1 MFFFV
6 RSLLLLLLLPFR
18 RPPPPISAH
27 RLSEQYKRHPPTHK
41 KNSRLAWASFWSQ
54 LALSTVSAVVL
65 FFTAAQSRPTWAA
78 QGGVLPLPF
87 PFLCT
92 AVGVAGALVSTALAF
107 GLTRVTRAVIVR
119 GDSVKRSAVV
129 AGALAATR
137 LNLWSTG
144 AALVGLQA
152 TVGSLV
158 SSTLLTA
165 TTNPFVLAQNAGNAA
180 ARAPV
185 ALDVFAVQASANVL
199 GSHFVSLIFATILI
213 RTLARAPPSRGPPR
227 RRSRRDE
234 EEYEF
239 SLPASSSSSAAPP
252 AAAAKSAFESAQDF
266 KKGAY

>member
-1 MFFFV
+1 MGSNLFYFSLICS
-6 RSLLLLLLLPFR
+6 RS
-18 RPPPPISAH
+18 RPLSSRPPPISLTGSSPPH
-27 RLSEQYKRHPPTHK
+27 TNKRTH
-41 KNSRLAWASFWSQ
+41 SRLAWASFWSQ

-119 GDSVKRSAVV
+119 GESIKRSAVV

-165 TTNPFVLAQNAGNAA
+165 TSNPFALAQNAGAAGA

-199 GSHFVSLIFATILI
+199 GSHFVSLIFATVLI
-213 RTLARAPPSRGPPR
+213 RLLARAPPSRGPPR
-227 RRSRRDE
+227 RGSRRDE

-239 SLPASSSSSAAPP
+239 SLPASSAAAAPP

>member
-1 MFFFV
+1 M
-6 RSLLLLLLLPFR
+6 
-18 RPPPPISAH
+18 
-27 RLSEQYKRHPPTHK
+27 
-41 KNSRLAWASFWSQ
+41 
-54 LALSTVSAVVL
+54 
-65 FFTAAQSRPTWAA
+65 
-78 QGGVLPLPF
+78 PLPF
-87 PFLCT
+87 PVLCT

-119 GDSVKRSAVV
+119 GESVKRSAVV
-129 AGALAATR
+129 AGARAATR

-165 TTNPFVLAQNAGNAA
+165 TQNPFALAQNAGA

-199 GSHFVSLIFATILI
+199 GSHFASLIFATLLI
-213 RTLARAPPSRGPPR
+213 RLLSRAPPSRGPPR

-239 SLPASSSSSAAPP
+239 SSLPASSSSAAP
-252 AAAAKSAFESAQDF
+252 AAKSAFESAQDF

>member
-1 MFFFV
+1 MFFL
-6 RSLLLLLLLPFR
+6 SLPVLQSSPSPLSLSGLLRLFLRPLLKR
-18 RPPPPISAH
+18 RPPSSLTAFKCTP
-27 RLSEQYKRHPPTHK
+27 
-41 KNSRLAWASFWSQ
+41 NNDSRLAWASFWTQ
-54 LALSTVSAVVL
+54 LSLSIVSAVVL

-78 QGGVLPLPF
+78 QGGALPLPF

-92 AVGVAGALVSTALAF
+92 AAGVAGSLVSTALAF
-107 GLTRVTRAVIVR
+107 GLTRITRAVIVR
-119 GDSVKRSAVV
+119 GESVKRSAVV

-165 TTNPFVLAQNAGNAA
+165 TQNPFAVAQNAGARAA
-180 ARAPV
+180 APV

-199 GSHFVSLIFATILI
+199 VSHFASIVFATWLI
-213 RTLARAPPSRGPPR
+213 RLLARAPPSKGPPQR
-227 RRSRRDE
+227 RRRDADD
-234 EEYEF
+234 YEF
-239 SLPASSSSSAAPP
+239 SLPGE
-252 AAAAKSAFESAQDF
+252 AAAAAPAKTAFEAAQDF

>member
-1 MFFFV
+1 M
-6 RSLLLLLLLPFR
+6 
-18 RPPPPISAH
+18 
-27 RLSEQYKRHPPTHK
+27 
-41 KNSRLAWASFWSQ
+41 
-54 LALSTVSAVVL
+54 
-65 FFTAAQSRPTWAA
+65 
-78 QGGVLPLPF
+78 
-87 PFLCT
+87 
-92 AVGVAGALVSTALAF
+92 STALAF

-119 GDSVKRSAVV
+119 GESVKRSAVV

-165 TTNPFVLAQNAGNAA
+165 TQNPFALAQSAGAAGA

-199 GSHFVSLIFATILI
+199 GSHFVSLIFATVLI
-213 RTLARAPPSRGPPR
+213 RMLARAPPSRGPPR

-239 SLPASSSSSAAPP
+239 SASLPASSSSSSSAAPP
-252 AAAAKSAFESAQDF
+252 AAAKSAFESAQDF

>member
-1 MFFFV
+1 M
-6 RSLLLLLLLPFR
+6 
-18 RPPPPISAH
+18 
-27 RLSEQYKRHPPTHK
+27 
-41 KNSRLAWASFWSQ
+41 
-54 LALSTVSAVVL
+54 SAVVL

-78 QGGVLPLPF
+78 AQAGGLLPVPL

-119 GDSVKRSAVV
+119 GESVKRAAVV

-165 TTNPFVLAQNAGNAA
+165 TQNPFALAQNSAAGA

-199 GSHFVSLIFATILI
+199 VAHFASIVFANWLM
-213 RTLARAPPSRGPPR
+213 RLLARAPPSRGPPR

-234 EEYEF
+234 EDYEF
-239 SLPASSSSSAAPP
+239 SLPAASSSSPAP
-252 AAAAKSAFESAQDF
+252 AATTKSAFESAQDF

>member
-1 MFFFV
+1 M
-6 RSLLLLLLLPFR
+6 LLPSR
-18 RPPPPISAH
+18 SSTTSTTVGRCPPPFAH
-27 RLSEQYKRHPPTHK
+27 SSSPFSKLK
-41 KNSRLAWASFWSQ
+41 KNPKTSRLAWASFWTQ
-54 LALSTVSAVVL
+54 LSLSIVSAVVL
-65 FFTAAQSRPTWAA
+65 FFTAAQSRPTWAT

-92 AVGVAGALVSTALAF
+92 AAGVAGSLVSTALAF

-119 GDSVKRSAVV
+119 GEAVKRSAVV

-144 AALVGLQA
+144 ACLVGLQA

-165 TTNPFVLAQNAGNAA
+165 TQNPFAIAQNAGARAA
-180 ARAPV
+180 APV

-199 GSHFVSLIFATILI
+199 VSHFASIVFATWLI
-213 RTLARAPPSRGPPR
+213 RLLARAPPSKGPPQR
-227 RRSRRDE
+227 RRRDADD
-234 EEYEF
+234 YEF
-239 SLPASSSSSAAPP
+239 SLPPGGEAP
-252 AAAAKSAFESAQDF
+252 AKTAFEAAQDF